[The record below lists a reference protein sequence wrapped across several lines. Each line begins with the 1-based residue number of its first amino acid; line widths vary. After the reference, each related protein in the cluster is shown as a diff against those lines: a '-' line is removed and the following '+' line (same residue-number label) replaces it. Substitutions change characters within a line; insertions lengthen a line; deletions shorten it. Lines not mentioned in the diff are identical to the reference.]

1 MIKNCDCK
9 ARILVVDDT
18 DFNVLAVK
26 LMIKENFM
34 LDIEEAPN
42 GKIGY
47 EMFKEGF
54 DKPCGCE
61 DRAYKLVF
69 MDIQMPIMGGVE
81 SGTLINNLIKSDL
94 EAQKAK
100 KKLVRSNVASLRGQE
115 SMM

>member
-69 MDIQMPIMGGVE
+69 MDI
-81 SGTLINNLIKSDL
+81 
-94 EAQKAK
+94 
-100 KKLVRSNVASLRGQE
+100 
-115 SMM
+115 